1 MTSYLE
7 GLYWILTYYHKGCQS
22 WNWFYPY
29 LYAPLASDLIN
40 LASIN
45 VTFSK
50 GKPFTPLLQLL
61 SVLPPQSGNSFFNCY
76 LFYYY
81 YDYYY
86 YYYYYYIMYILLHIH
101 ILYTHKYNIHTYIHT
116 YTIIL
121 YYTHTYTI
129 LYIHYTM
136 HTYILYTHIHIH
148 TIHTILTYLLTHRLL
163 PTPLL

>member
-1 MTSYLE
+1 MFDQCVVQYIVVYSIVSGIVYIYIYIYMNFTYLFRLQYIYYIYYLLLYIYIIIQTKFGIQPGDETAIRNLVTSYLE

-61 SVLPPQSGNSFFNCY
+61 SVLPPQSGNSFFNSY
-76 LFYYY
+76 FYYY
-81 YDYYY
+81 I
-86 YYYYYYIMYILLHIH
+86 YYYIMYILLHIH
-101 ILYTHKYNIHTYIHT
+101 ILYT
-116 YTIIL
+116 
-121 YYTHTYTI
+121 
-129 LYIHYTM
+129 
-136 HTYILYTHIHIH
+136 
-148 TIHTILTYLLTHRLL
+148 
-163 PTPLL
+163 

>member
-76 LFYYY
+76 FIIMIIITVYCIYYY
-81 YDYYY
+81 T
-86 YYYYYYIMYILLHIH
+86 YIY
-101 ILYTHKYNIHTYIHT
+101 YTHVNIIYIHTLYIYIHTYIYIHILLT
-116 YTIIL
+116 YTH
-121 YYTHTYTI
+121 YTYHTHT
-129 LYIHYTM
+129 
-136 HTYILYTHIHIH
+136 
-148 TIHTILTYLLTHRLL
+148 LTYLHTITTRLF
-163 PTPLL
+163 PSPLL